1 MRASLSLDLCE
12 VITYVSDMTSRIAN
26 RLGALALAVADA
38 IERAAGNLPGGANAG
53 AALVAICNHPN
64 ENIRV
69 LQGALGLTHSGVVR
83 LLDGLEGA
91 GFVERRRGVAEDGR
105 AAAVIQR
112 RKDGGA
118 RRTSLG
124 RARRLSTILSPG
136 FHSATRWP
144 SRRRST
150 PCWRL

>member
-12 VITYVSDMTSRIAN
+12 VITYVSDMTSRLAN

-38 IERAAGNLPGGANAG
+38 LERAAGNLPGGANAG

-83 LLDGLEGA
+83 LLDGLEAA

-105 AAAVIQR
+105 AAAVIPTK
-112 RKDGGA
+112 KDGGA
-118 RRTSLG
+118 RQDILRRTQRLFDDSIAKLPLG
-124 RARRLSTILSPG
+124 QMALEAAVRRHVGS
-136 FHSATRWP
+136 
-144 SRRRST
+144 
-150 PCWRL
+150 

>member
-38 IERAAGNLPGGANAG
+38 VERAAGNLPGGANAG
-53 AALVAICNHPN
+53 AALVALCNHPN

-69 LQGALGLTHSGVVR
+69 LPGARCLTHAGVVR
-83 LLDGLEGA
+83 LLHGREGA

-105 AAAVIQR
+105 AAAVIPTKKGR
-112 RKDGGA
+112 RRAQDILRGRAAPLDDFFAA
-118 RRTSLG
+118 RSLG
-124 RARRLSTILSPG
+124 
-136 FHSATRWP
+136 
-144 SRRRST
+144 
-150 PCWRL
+150 